1 LLLVFSPRRRGP
13 DPFADAL
20 LVVFIMPDHPP
31 HEILEIY
38 DTHAHLTDRSY
49 ADSIDRVVSEAK
61 SDGVV
66 AINVIGF
73 DAETSTAA
81 CELASEF
88 HGYLFASV
96 GIQPNSAAEATAD
109 DWMVI
114 EQLADHGAV
123 RAIGET
129 GLDRYWKDTPWEI
142 QQDFFERHIE
152 LASAKRLPLVIHMR
166 DCGQEIVDQL
176 LPRMSSGAIRGVMHS
191 FTGDWDLCK
200 KCLDLGLM
208 ISFAGMVTF
217 KKSDDLREVA
227 AKVPGDR
234 ILFETDCPYLSPE
247 PLRGKRPNEPA
258 RIVHTLRCIARVRKV
273 TPNYLAAQ
281 ATKNAR
287 SLFQTK

>member
-1 LLLVFSPRRRGP
+1 MTDQTHHNTLK
-13 DPFADAL
+13 
-20 LVVFIMPDHPP
+20 
-31 HEILEIY
+31 IY

-49 ADSIDRVVSEAK
+49 IDSIDRIISEAK

-73 DAETSTAA
+73 DADTSTAA

-88 HGYLFASV
+88 HDFLFASV
-96 GIQPNSAAEATAD
+96 GIQPNSAADATED
-109 DWMVI
+109 DWTVI

-152 LASAKRLPLVIHMR
+152 LAIAKRLPLVIHMR
-166 DCGQEIVDQL
+166 ECGQEIVDQL
-176 LPRMSSGAIRGVMHS
+176 LPRTSSGLIHGVMHS

-217 KKSDDLREVA
+217 KKSDDLRAVA
-227 AKVPGDR
+227 AKVPSDR
-234 ILFETDCPYLSPE
+234 ILLETDCPYLSPE
-247 PLRGKRPNEPA
+247 PMRGKRPNEPA
-258 RIVHTLRCIARVRKV
+258 RIVHTLRCLAQTRKV
-273 TPNYLAAQ
+273 TPQLLAAQ
-281 ATKNAR
+281 TTENAWA
-287 SLFQTK
+287 LFQAKS